1 MAKLKNHLI
10 DKGWHLELD
19 GKNLGPFRLA
29 SVSDM
34 TKGNET
40 IDSMTAMQ
48 HLRQGYR
55 VQKNSYLKPEEWLK
69 PSQAKEV
76 LEDST
81 ERYYTEVIGEVANK
95 RSAHGW
101 DGVGFAV
108 VDKKLFTTGEPYVAM
123 YFRPATFQKD
133 ERDFARANVVK
144 RNVHKENLEEMILRQ
159 SLERVNGNDLLV
171 ASVALEEQLEQAKR
185 TGFRALTPDFSVPPV
200 SARKERE
207 YQQPAPTTL
216 YLLVRA
222 PEGNDA
228 GYRQGVSLNKA
239 FQIFHSMIREGY
251 IDESAVVRD
260 GKERPTT
267 RIKPAEAYYF
277 EGIVKLVNSAVKYGD
292 KTIVPYKGVDVKDSA
307 LRPLT
312 IDEKEKLMKKYLELG
327 KKEFPTF
334 KYHPRPK

>member
-1 MAKLKNHLI
+1 MAKLKNRLI

-19 GKNLGPFRLA
+19 GKDVGPFRTA
-29 SVSDM
+29 SISDM
-34 TKGNET
+34 TKGNERLN
-40 IDSMTAMQ
+40 SMTAMQ

-55 VQKNSYLKPEEWLK
+55 VQKNSYLRPEEWLK
-69 PSQAKEV
+69 PAQTREV

-81 ERYYTEVIGEVANK
+81 EKYYTQAIGEVANK
-95 RSAHGW
+95 RAAHGW
-101 DGVGFAV
+101 EGVGFAA
-108 VDKKLFTTGEPYVAM
+108 VDKKQFSNGEPYIAM
-123 YFRPATFQKD
+123 YYRPATFQKD
-133 ERDFARANVVK
+133 ERDFSRANVVK
-144 RNVHKENLEEMILRQ
+144 KNGHKENLEELILRQ
-159 SLERVNGNDLLV
+159 SLERVNGNNLLV

-185 TGFRALTPDFSVPPV
+185 TGFKALAPDFAVPPV

-207 YQQPAPTTL
+207 YRQPAPTTI
-216 YLLVRA
+216 YLLVRT
-222 PEGNDA
+222 PEENNA
-228 GYRQGVSLNKA
+228 RYKHGVPLNKA
-239 FQIFHSMIREGY
+239 FQIFHSLIREGY

-277 EGIVKLVNSAVKYGD
+277 DGIVKLVESAVKYGD
-292 KTIVPYKGVDVKDSA
+292 KTIIPYKGVDVKDSA

-312 IDEKEKLMKKYLELG
+312 IDEKDKLMKKYLELG